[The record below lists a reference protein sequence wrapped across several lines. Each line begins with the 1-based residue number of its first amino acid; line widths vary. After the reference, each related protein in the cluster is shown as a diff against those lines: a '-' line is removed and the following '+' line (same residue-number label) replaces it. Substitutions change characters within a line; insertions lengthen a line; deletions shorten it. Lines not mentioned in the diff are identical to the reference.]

1 MLATPAPTDQRA
13 GVRPI
18 SFVLDAAGSLGAPVT
33 LNVRP
38 EDLTRNEPARATVHQ
53 TLGRDTTGWVDHFGE
68 GLPSVTIAGHTGWR
82 HAMGTGMD
90 GVQAFQ
96 ALNYLVAHAYPQA
109 KQSAIDRGSDPAQV
123 KLLFV
128 DMLDDFAW
136 SVVPTNF
143 VLRRSK
149 SRPLLMQYNISL
161 QAVSTSVDNAV
172 ISLPFFGNVAGG
184 LGALDGVIAQFTSF
198 EGQVGDWVS
207 RALDFVDR
215 GLAPIASTV
224 KTFVSLSNRVLGA
237 VNTVVR
243 GARNVITG
251 TANRLIG
258 IASDLASVG
267 VNVFRT
273 INNIRNLPSDLKAAI
288 GRVASAYNEVVCIFS
303 NSLRPRKTYEDYTG
317 LYGASNCSS
326 TTGGRQDSPYANMNA
341 FSLMQPDRGGA
352 SFSSSALS
360 SVTALSRMDPVLA
373 PMPFQEVG
381 RHLGN
386 VVVGMSL

>member
-1 MLATPAPTDQRA
+1 MLAKPAPTDQRA

-18 SFVLDAAGSLGAPVT
+18 SFVLDDAGSLGTSVT

-82 HAMGTGMD
+82 HAIGTGMD

-96 ALNYLVAHAYPQA
+96 ALNDLVAHAYPQA
-109 KQSAIDRGSDPAQV
+109 KQAAIDRGTDPAQV

-161 QAVSTSVDNAV
+161 QAVSTSVDSGV
-172 ISLPFFGNVAGG
+172 LQLPFFGNVFGG
-184 LGALDGVIAQFTSF
+184 LNALDRLMEKFSSF
-198 EGQVGDWVS
+198 EWQVEDWVS
-207 RALDFVDR
+207 RALAFVDR
-215 GLAPIASTV
+215 GLGPIASTV
-224 KTFVSLSNRVLGA
+224 KTFVGMTNRALGA

-243 GARNVITG
+243 GAKNVING

-288 GRVASAYNEVVCIFS
+288 GRVASAYNEVLCVFS
-303 NSLRPRKTYEDYTG
+303 NSLRQRKTYEEYTG

-326 TTGGRQDSPYANMNA
+326 TTGGRQDSAYSNMNA
-341 FSLMQPDRGGA
+341 FELMQPARDNA
-352 SFSSSALS
+352 AFSSSALAGVS
-360 SVTALSRMDPVLA
+360 ALSRMDPVMA
-373 PMPFQEVG
+373 PMPMPEIG
-381 RHLGN
+381 RHLSN
-386 VVVGMSL
+386 VVVGVSL

>member
-1 MLATPAPTDQRA
+1 MLAKPAPTDQRA

-18 SFVLDAAGSLGAPVT
+18 SFVLDDAGSIGTSVT

-82 HAMGTGMD
+82 HAIGTGMD

-96 ALNYLVAHAYPQA
+96 ALNDLVAHAYPQA
-109 KQSAIDRGSDPAQV
+109 KQAAIDRGTDPAQV

-161 QAVSTSVDNAV
+161 QAVSTSVDSGV
-172 ISLPFFGNVAGG
+172 LQLPFFGNVFGG
-184 LGALDGVIAQFTSF
+184 LNALDRLMEKFSSF
-198 EGQVGDWVS
+198 EWQVEDWVS
-207 RALDFVDR
+207 RALAFVDR
-215 GLAPIASTV
+215 GLGPIASTV
-224 KTFVSLSNRVLGA
+224 KTFVGMTNRALGA

-243 GARNVITG
+243 GAKNVING

-288 GRVASAYNEVVCIFS
+288 GRVASAYNEVLCVFS
-303 NSLRPRKTYEDYTG
+303 NSLRQRKTYEEYTG

-326 TTGGRQDSPYANMNA
+326 TTGGRQDSAYSNMNA
-341 FSLMQPDRGGA
+341 FELMQPARDNA
-352 SFSSSALS
+352 AFSSSALAGVS
-360 SVTALSRMDPVLA
+360 SLSRMDPVMA
-373 PMPFQEVG
+373 PMPMPEIG
-381 RHLGN
+381 RHLSN
-386 VVVGMSL
+386 VVVGVSL

>member
-1 MLATPAPTDQRA
+1 MLAKPAPTDQRA

-18 SFVLDAAGSLGAPVT
+18 SFVLDDAGSLGTSVT

-82 HAMGTGMD
+82 QALGTGMD

-96 ALNYLVAHAYPQA
+96 ALNDLVAHAYPQA
-109 KQSAIDRGSDPAQV
+109 KQTAIDRGTDPAQV

-161 QAVSTSVDNAV
+161 QAVSTSVDSGV
-172 ISLPFFGNVAGG
+172 LQLPFFGNVFGG
-184 LGALDGVIAQFTSF
+184 LNALDRLMEQFSSF
-198 EGQVGDWVS
+198 EWQVEDWVS
-207 RALDFVDR
+207 RALAFVDR
-215 GLAPIASTV
+215 GLGPIASTV
-224 KTFVSLSNRVLGA
+224 KTFVGMTNRALGQ

-243 GARNVITG
+243 GAKNVING

-273 INNIRNLPSDLKAAI
+273 INNIRGLPSDLKAAI
-288 GRVASAYNEVVCIFS
+288 GRVASAYNEVLCIFS
-303 NSLRPRKTYEDYTG
+303 NSLRQRKTYEEYTG

-326 TTGGRQDSPYANMNA
+326 TTGGRQDSAYANMNA
-341 FSLMQPDRGGA
+341 FELMQPARDNA
-352 SFSSSALS
+352 AFSSSALAGVS
-360 SVTALSRMDPVLA
+360 SLSRMDPVMA
-373 PMPFQEVG
+373 PMPMPEIG
-381 RHLGN
+381 RHLSN
-386 VVVGMSL
+386 VVVGVSL